1 MAQRQEYEKM
11 YIAVI
16 LFAVVILAAN
26 IYYYCHPLLGS
37 VSLTT
42 APIDYLFVS
51 LHKGGLFSSPLKTK
65 GVAMLLL
72 SLCSLIRSGKGR
84 RVEPGVLAGTGLA
97 GAALYFYP
105 FSNPLVYLVATLF
118 GGTALVWTFA
128 MTGRHFA
135 GFHEHGN
142 DLRESFAQESEPY
155 PNDWSV
161 VLPTRYFFRKA
172 WHQGYITVGNPFRGT
187 LVVGSAG
194 SGKSFSVFNPFIEQ
208 MIAHGY
214 TMMLY
219 DFKMPD
225 LTRVVYNA
233 LLRNR
238 SSYARVPQFCCIDFR
253 NPRKSNRCNPI
264 AAEYLTDIIDASET
278 ARVVMEALNK
288 GNDKKDFFWM
298 SAQQYIGICL
308 WLLRIYTPPEGRQG
322 DWCDF
327 PHLIE
332 LINQDYTKVL
342 SIVKRQRA
350 LDGKARVFVDALEAN
365 AQDQLQGQIASARI
379 PLNDIASPTLYWVLS
394 GNDFNLDINDPED
407 PKILCIGNDPDRQ
420 QVYGAALSLFTFRV
434 IKRVNRKGKLPCAVV
449 IDELPTISVQGLDG
463 LMATARANKVAVVL
477 GIQDLTQVKADY
489 GDKVADKII
498 ALPANVF
505 VGACSLTTA
514 EKYSKEFGKEFRR
527 QESQTRSLDSESVN
541 ISFHEE
547 EIMPIRKITSLPQ
560 GTFIGKVAVENDSK
574 ISQPFFCGAVQI
586 DMEEY
591 GRRQREAEDIPD
603 LSDFE
608 LGDLWKRVSVPEIGR
623 AYLRDHLRE
632 EVRREWRRAR
642 REGYDEDELVQEAER
657 RLTKMTQSACEGVLR
672 AMLPELET
680 REIDRVIEDNY
691 YAIKADIERLI
702 ELECPESGQEAFVE
716 EVMESPTV
724 NTYNHGKQMS

>member
-1 MAQRQEYEKM
+1 M
-11 YIAVI
+11 YIAMI
-16 LFAVVILAAN
+16 LFAVVILMGN
-26 IYYYCHPLLGS
+26 IYYYCHPLLHGAG
-37 VSLTT
+37 LT
-42 APIDYLFVS
+42 APPVDYLMQRF
-51 LHKGGLFSSPLKTK
+51 HEAGLFSTPLKTK
-65 GVAMLLL
+65 GAAMLLL
-72 SLCSLIRSGKGR
+72 MLCSVIRSGKGR
-84 RVEPGVLAGTGLA
+84 RVEAGVLAGTVLFGSL
-97 GAALYFYP
+97 LYFYP
-105 FSNPLVYLVATLF
+105 FRNPLVYLVATLL
-118 GGTALVWTFA
+118 GATALVWTFA
-128 MTGRHFA
+128 MIGRIFS

-142 DLRESFAQESEPY
+142 DLRESFDQEKEPY

-161 VLPTRYFFRKA
+161 VLKTKYFFQKA
-172 WHQGYITVGNPFRGT
+172 WHDGWITVGNPFRGT

-208 MIAHGY
+208 MIEHGY

-225 LTRVVYNA
+225 LTKVVYNS
-233 LLRNR
+233 LLRYKGNYPR
-238 SSYARVPQFCCIDFR
+238 TPQFYCINFKD
-253 NPRKSNRCNPI
+253 PIKSNRCNPI

-288 GNDKKDFFWM
+288 GNEKKDFFWM

-308 WLLRIYTPPEGRQG
+308 WLLRIYTPPDGRQG

-332 LINQDYTKVL
+332 LINQDYAKVL
-342 SIVKRQRA
+342 SIVKRQPA

-379 PLNDIASPTLYWVLS
+379 PLNDIASPALYWVLS
-394 GNDFNLDINDPED
+394 GNDFNLDINDPDD

-463 LMATARANKVAVVL
+463 LMATARSNKVAVVL

-489 GDKVADKII
+489 GDKVADKIL

-505 VGACSLTTA
+505 VGASSVSTA

-527 QESQTRSLDSESVN
+527 QESQTRSIDTESVN
-541 ISFHEE
+541 ISYHEE
-547 EIMPIRKITSLPQ
+547 EVMPIRKITSLPQ
-560 GTFIGKVAVENDSK
+560 GTFIGKVAVENDSPVG
-574 ISQPFFCGAVQI
+574 QPFFCGAIQI

-591 GRRQREAEDIPD
+591 RRKEREAREIPD

-608 LGDLWKRVSVPEIGR
+608 TGDLWRQVIVPKIGR
-623 AYLRDHLRE
+623 LYLHDHLLD
-632 EVRREWRRAR
+632 VVLSEWKRSHRSFSA
-642 REGYDEDELVQEAER
+642 DELEDEAER
-657 RLTKMTQSACEGVLR
+657 RLGGMSEEECETMLR
-672 AMLPELET
+672 EMLPELEKK
-680 REIDRVIEDNY
+680 EIARIIEEKF
-691 YAIKADIERLI
+691 YAIKEDIRQLI
-702 ELECPESGQEAFVE
+702 MLECPDGEEEAYVE
-716 EVMESPTV
+716 ETTAEGVPPSADL
-724 NTYNHGKQMS
+724 